1 MGLDPQG
8 YGNPDFCW
16 LSIHDSLVW
25 SLAGPSACA
34 VAVSREGMGGGRGL
48 GDPWVPIPAPPR
60 PLTPSA
66 PAPQVSIFFLVLAAR
81 ATCATPQGFEKKGTG

>member
-1 MGLDPQG
+1 MGLDPEG

-34 VAVSREGMGGGRGL
+34 VAVRRMGMCGVYGAEG
-48 GDPWVPIPAPPR
+48 
-60 PLTPSA
+60 
-66 PAPQVSIFFLVLAAR
+66 
-81 ATCATPQGFEKKGTG
+81 TCGV

>member
-1 MGLDPQG
+1 MCGCVGLAVGLDPEG

-34 VAVSREGMGGGRGL
+34 VAVRRMGIRGAYGARGVWVIYGVYGVCGGVGKK
-48 GDPWVPIPAPPR
+48 W
-60 PLTPSA
+60 
-66 PAPQVSIFFLVLAAR
+66 SI
-81 ATCATPQGFEKKGTG
+81 E